1 MNEVVIVDGVSKTF
15 KVNRTQGIANVLK
28 KVRHSYLKKRLVA
41 LDNISFSVSK
51 GEMLGII
58 GINASGKTTLLRT
71 LAGIYQPD
79 SGTITIKGRLSPL
92 LTIGTGFHRELIAS
106 ENILLSGMLLGLSK
120 NTMKSRVGGILE
132 FAELEEFSNMKLKH
146 YSAGMRARLAFS
158 TALQV
163 DPDILLIDE
172 ILSVGDIQFRK
183 KSFEKFLE
191 IKEKGKTILYTTHN
205 LGALSRLCDRVL
217 LLHNGKAV
225 SIGEPKE
232 TIQLYR
238 EMTNQDY
245 KK

>member
-1 MNEVVIVDGVSKTF
+1 
-15 KVNRTQGIANVLK
+15 
-28 KVRHSYLKKRLVA
+28 
-41 LDNISFSVSK
+41 
-51 GEMLGII
+51 
-58 GINASGKTTLLRT
+58 
-71 LAGIYQPD
+71 
-79 SGTITIKGRLSPL
+79 
-92 LTIGTGFHRELIAS
+92 
-106 ENILLSGMLLGLSK
+106 
-120 NTMKSRVGGILE
+120 MKSRVGGILE

-225 SIGEPKE
+225 SIGDPKE

-238 EMTNQDY
+238 EMTNQDS